1 MCTFKIVRIIAIT
14 LFFSILILVS
24 CKDKDRFATK
34 IKTLDSLHAELDK
47 KTAVFLSLDSQK
59 INTYLKKQQQNM
71 KLLADSLKDTLSVSY
86 FTALTQYKKCEAPF
100 QFLNENYKSI
110 LNESLLSK
118 EQLKKLSADLK
129 NDAMEDELVYE
140 YFIIEKMEAEKMSET
155 LTSNYKLA
163 KQTTDTF
170 QKYNE
175 KIEQLIHAIQNK
187 IPY

>member
-1 MCTFKIVRIIAIT
+1 VRIFSLIA
-14 LFFSILILVS
+14 LSSLLILVS
-24 CKDKDRFATK
+24 CKEKDRFAAK
-34 IKTLDSLHAELDK
+34 IKTLDSLHVELDK
-47 KTAVFLSLDSQK
+47 KTAVFLSLDSQR
-59 INTYLKKQQQNM
+59 INFYLKRQQQNM
-71 KLLADSLKDTLSVSY
+71 KLLSDSLKDTLSVNY
-86 FTALTQYKKCEAPF
+86 FNVLTQYKKCEAPL

-118 EQLKKLSADLK
+118 EQLKKLSVDLK
-129 NDAMEDELVYE
+129 NDAIEDELVYE

-155 LTSNYKLA
+155 LTANYNLA
-163 KQTTDTF
+163 KQSTDTF